1 MWQKRAADQVEVEV
15 EVEVGDDLPT
25 LQDGQLGGE
34 EEEEGGVGKQAL

>member
-1 MWQKRAADQVEVEV
+1 VAADQV

-34 EEEEGGVGKQAL
+34 EEEEGGGGGGKQAL